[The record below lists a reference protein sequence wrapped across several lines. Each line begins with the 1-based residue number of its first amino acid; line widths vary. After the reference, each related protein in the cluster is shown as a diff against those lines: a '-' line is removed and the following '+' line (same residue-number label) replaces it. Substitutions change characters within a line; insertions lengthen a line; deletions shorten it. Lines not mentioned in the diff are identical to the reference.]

1 MGGGFIDALITIW
14 MDLGLPWTSMT
25 PLYITIL
32 GAGVLFPF
40 FLRNIRI
47 SQARNLL
54 KRSNA
59 LYAEEREQMEQSAIQ
74 KVKDIPVAL
83 LGLADQAIAMKR
95 IHLAETLLS
104 YVPKTKKYRRE
115 VQRIQLRIAP
125 KNSLDNWGQ
134 IQKITTL
141 IEQDMFEAARIQRQK
156 LPGDLR
162 SEPEVVWIDEQ
173 LAQHIE
179 THQNM

>member
-25 PLYITIL
+25 PLYITLI

-54 KRSNA
+54 KRSNS
-59 LYAEEREQMEQSAIQ
+59 LYHQERLNMEQLAIA
-74 KVKDIPVAL
+74 KVQDIPVAL

-95 IHLAETLLS
+95 IQLAEEILTH
-104 YVPKTKKYRRE
+104 VPDTKKYRPEKRRIA
-115 VQRIQLRIAP
+115 QRISP
-125 KNSLDNWGQ
+125 TSSLDHWVQ
-134 IQKITTL
+134 IQKVQNL
-141 IEQDMFEAARIQRQK
+141 ISQEMWDAAKIQRLQI
-156 LPGDLR
+156 PD
-162 SEPEVVWIDEQ
+162 SYCQEEEVIWIDEQ
-173 LAQHIE
+173 LALHS
-179 THQNM
+179 